1 VNSEG
6 GFTPSQRT
14 SNPVHTREPGRVSS
28 VPNSSSTNAQNP
40 GRRFTLPNRTTVPS
54 GIPLLKQLFFT
65 RKIREQPTNPP
76 SLHQRIM
83 QIIMVE
89 NQIHKDLF
97 WKGEYNLKTDRMG
110 MLHKADMGAVKEGT
124 KASRLLPFMCQAET
138 PSQ

>member
-1 VNSEG
+1 
-6 GFTPSQRT
+6 
-14 SNPVHTREPGRVSS
+14 
-28 VPNSSSTNAQNP
+28 
-40 GRRFTLPNRTTVPS
+40 
-54 GIPLLKQLFFT
+54 
-65 RKIREQPTNPP
+65 
-76 SLHQRIM
+76 M